1 MKYILTID
9 QSTFSTKVFIIDEES
24 NMLASSSYQHQQYYP
39 QNGWVEHDGEEIYTN
54 LLKAVSTLKKEF
66 PELVAKVAGIAITNQ
81 RETTILWDKRTGKP
95 VHHAIVWQ
103 CRRTASM
110 CEKLKIHQ
118 DLVEKLTGLKINPYF
133 SAPKIKWLIEN
144 CKLDEIDN
152 YAFGTMESWL
162 IYNLTNGKKHVSD
175 VTNASRTLLMNI
187 ETLKWDEMLCSI
199 FDIPSII
206 LPAILNNDEI
216 FGYSDVN
223 GILDHEVPICGVIG
237 DSQAALYAQHCF
249 ETGSMKVTLGTGS
262 SVMINAGSC
271 KPQLTKGIV
280 NAVGWC
286 VENRI
291 IYAQEAIINCS
302 CDTLNWLKNLIGLFK
317 KEAQLNSIWDEIENN
332 DGVYLVPA
340 FVGLS
345 VPWWNDQARASIC
358 GLARNHD
365 YKYILRAGL
374 ESIAYQIYDAATAL
388 GYTSN
393 QIMNIDGGAVS
404 NIGLLQF
411 IADILNVEVK
421 VSYNY
426 ALSAMGA
433 YEISRLKLFGQTE
446 YYEDK
451 KKYFPTM
458 DEKVRNAN
466 IYGWHQA
473 VKGVL
478 AVAKLDNEVEI
489 NDKY

>member
-206 LPAILNNDEI
+206 
-216 FGYSDVN
+216 
-223 GILDHEVPICGVIG
+223 
-237 DSQAALYAQHCF
+237 
-249 ETGSMKVTLGTGS
+249 
-262 SVMINAGSC
+262 
-271 KPQLTKGIV
+271 
-280 NAVGWC
+280 
-286 VENRI
+286 
-291 IYAQEAIINCS
+291 
-302 CDTLNWLKNLIGLFK
+302 
-317 KEAQLNSIWDEIENN
+317 
-332 DGVYLVPA
+332 
-340 FVGLS
+340 
-345 VPWWNDQARASIC
+345 
-358 GLARNHD
+358 
-365 YKYILRAGL
+365 
-374 ESIAYQIYDAATAL
+374 
-388 GYTSN
+388 
-393 QIMNIDGGAVS
+393 
-404 NIGLLQF
+404 
-411 IADILNVEVK
+411 
-421 VSYNY
+421 
-426 ALSAMGA
+426 
-433 YEISRLKLFGQTE
+433 
-446 YYEDK
+446 
-451 KKYFPTM
+451 
-458 DEKVRNAN
+458 
-466 IYGWHQA
+466 
-473 VKGVL
+473 
-478 AVAKLDNEVEI
+478 
-489 NDKY
+489 